1 MEKNDV
7 SLKKLTLHNDVAEVP
22 LLAEWV
28 EQIGEELGLEM
39 PEVFQLNLALEEA
52 VVNVMNYAY
61 EDSGLID
68 LTAKVVDSE
77 IVFVLE
83 DSGKAFDPTQVD
95 DPDITLSAE
104 DRDIGGLGIFLV
116 QQLMS
121 GVTYSREDGKNVLT
135 MIYKRK

>member
-7 SLKKLTLHNDVAEVP
+7 PLKKLTLHNDVAEVP

-28 EQIGEELGLEM
+28 EQLGEELGLEM

-83 DSGKAFDPTQVD
+83 DSGKAFDPTKVD

>member
-1 MEKNDV
+1 
-7 SLKKLTLHNDVAEVP
+7 
-22 LLAEWV
+22 
-28 EQIGEELGLEM
+28 M

-68 LTAKVVDSE
+68 LSAKVVDSE

-83 DSGKAFDPTQVD
+83 DSGKAFDPTKVD